1 MNSRYGDTNWDED
14 SEFTRLADAIAGK
27 HAASKGTGSNAQ
39 GRNIQGRNIQ
49 DRNAQG
55 RSAQGSSAQG
65 ARPERIATPH
75 HPRVHLR
82 AGSGRRNPIKAAARN
97 RVNGGLIA
105 LGLLAAITG
114 ALVTH
119 QLLDQPVAPDA
130 QEERRDPQDYTLKP
144 TPAVDAL
151 GKALPI
157 WVRVV
162 KPAVT
167 VINPAASL
175 KGVEIS
181 YETWQHGLG
190 GQRDIAI
197 FGRFVSG
204 PYLFIAFYRQGE
216 EAQIAPT
223 FFVDAARQAAEAGI
237 GVIRTDV
244 PVARSTKFGPAEI
257 ANGILTNG
265 KLRRDC
271 LVFRNRS
278 FDRGMTISGWACGTT
293 DRPIDADTLACM
305 IDGTGFAAGDSAL
318 HQLLA
323 ASEAKRRSACVAPPA
338 APAKPPQRRS

>member
-1 MNSRYGDTNWDED
+1 MNSRYGDTNWEED

-27 HAASKGTGSNAQ
+27 HAAPKGTGHTVQGHTVQGNGAQ
-39 GRNIQGRNIQ
+39 GN
-49 DRNAQG
+49 
-55 RSAQGSSAQG
+55 SAQGNSAKG
-65 ARPERIATPH
+65 GRPERVTIAH
-75 HPRVHLR
+75 HPRVPQR
-82 AGSGRRNPIKAAARN
+82 AVSGRRNPIKAAARN

-105 LGLLAAITG
+105 LGLLAAATG

-119 QLLDQPVAPDA
+119 QLLDRQAAPDA
-130 QEERRDPQDYTLKP
+130 QEERTDPLDYTLKP

-151 GKALPI
+151 GRALPI

-167 VINPAASL
+167 VVSPAVSL
-175 KGVEIS
+175 KGVDIA

-190 GQRDIAI
+190 GQRAITI
-197 FGRFVSG
+197 FGHFASG
-204 PYLFIAFYRQGE
+204 PYLFIDFYRQGE
-216 EAQIAPT
+216 EAQVAPT

-244 PVARSTKFGPAEI
+244 PTARATKFGPAEI

-278 FDRGMTISGWACGTT
+278 FDKGMTISGWACGTP
-293 DRPIDADTLACM
+293 DRPIDGDTLACM

-318 HQLLA
+318 NQLLA
-323 ASEAKRRSACVAPPA
+323 SSEAKRRSACAAPPA
-338 APAKPPQRRS
+338 APAKLPQRRS